1 MSALLHSHVPLR
13 ILSNSRSSNNICLHV
28 TIKVSLES
36 KYDAKDELIQ
46 YTGAKVMRLMIQR
59 HLPFV
64 SHLSIEN
71 FQTAVTQRVR
81 TPTTQ

>member
-1 MSALLHSHVPLR
+1 M
-13 ILSNSRSSNNICLHV
+13 
-28 TIKVSLES
+28 T
-36 KYDAKDELIQ
+36 
-46 YTGAKVMRLMIQR
+46 LMIQR
-59 HLPFV
+59 HLPFA

>member
-1 MSALLHSHVPLR
+1 
-13 ILSNSRSSNNICLHV
+13 LHV

-36 KYDAKDELIQ
+36 KYDTKDELIQ
-46 YTGAKVMRLMIQR
+46 YTGAKVTTLMIQH
-59 HLPFV
+59 HLPFA

-81 TPTTQ
+81 TPTAQ